1 MNFHGS
7 EFNLKLEK
15 TMKKYFV
22 YIASAVLMMAAC
34 AKEEVNT
41 PVETPV
47 VGETELITVELNA
60 ATKTALDGTNT
71 KWSAG
76 DAVSVNFGGTSIGTL
91 TLVEGNTFSGEI
103 TKGKSG
109 AATLTYPAGVTA
121 VPTTQ
126 KAVAGSFANG
136 AALLEGKT
144 TIEDLRAGNGTELQ
158 NKTALLEFSVAKAGD
173 VTFEVGSTKYTVTG
187 CKTGKTY
194 YACVAPATAKLTA
207 RIDGY
212 LSKNTTNN
220 KTFTASKIADLGELP
235 APAKSTIE
243 LRGDAPL
250 SWNSGTQFYK
260 DVDCCVLKNVS
271 LASNQGFKIV
281 NSGKWLQGNIGSGK
295 WAVLKENGNNM
306 TTSTGQYDIY
316 VSNTGKVLKVVSAGS
331 PSPEVIKPESD
342 YMYLLPSD
350 NWLESSA
357 HFVAWLWKDSGS
369 GKVYNFSEHPDVSGL
384 YRVKLNGANKMILFR
399 LPSNITYG
407 DASTTWPGDNTNWHK
422 TGDLSISNKNLY
434 TVVNWHE
441 SGSGLSNVT
450 TLL

>member
-1 MNFHGS
+1 MENFLGS

-41 PVETPV
+41 PVV
-47 VGETELITVELNA
+47 ETELITVELNA
-60 ATKTALDGTNT
+60 ATKTVLDGTNT
-71 KWSAG
+71 NWSAG

-91 TLVEGNTFSGEI
+91 KLVEGNTFSGEI

-136 AALLEGKT
+136 AALLEGET
-144 TIEDLRAGNGTELQ
+144 TIEDLRAGNDTELQ

-220 KTFTASKIADLGELP
+220 KTFTASKIAKLGQLP
-235 APAKSTIE
+235 APVKGTWGI
-243 LRGDAPL
+243 RGDFVNG
-250 SWNSGTQFYK
+250 SWSTDTPMYK
-260 DVDCCVLKNVS
+260 DINGSQVLKNVDFGTGKS
-271 LASNQGFKIV
+271 FKFYNATNGWSGYVEGNNSDNGWKWISG
-281 NSGKWLQGNIGSGK
+281 NGGENISASGK
-295 WAVLKENGNNM
+295 V
-306 TTSTGQYDIY
+306 DIY
-316 VSNTGKVLKVVSAGS
+316 VNDGGWAFKVVPTG
-331 PSPEVIKPESD
+331 
-342 YMYLLPSD
+342 
-350 NWLESSA
+350 
-357 HFVAWLWKDSGS
+357 
-369 GKVYNFSEHPDVSGL
+369 
-384 YRVKLNGANKMILFR
+384 
-399 LPSNITYG
+399 
-407 DASTTWPGDNTNWHK
+407 TNPF
-422 TGDLSISNKNLY
+422 
-434 TVVNWHE
+434 
-441 SGSGLSNVT
+441 
-450 TLL
+450 

>member
-126 KAVAGSFANG
+126 VAVAGSFANG
-136 AALLEGKT
+136 AALLEGET
-144 TIEDLRAGNGTELQ
+144 TIENLRAKIGTELQ

-187 CKTGKTY
+187 CKTGITY
-194 YACVAPATAKLTA
+194 YACVAPASNVSFVA
-207 RIDGY
+207 RIGGY
-212 LSKNTTNN
+212 LSKKASSN
-220 KTFTASKIADLGELP
+220 KTFTVGKIADLGELP
-235 APAKSTIE
+235 APASSNIYLKGGWNSWGNTNPLYKENDTWYVAKNISITSDNTEFKFNDKSNNSDVWTGYDGSLYLNNFITTQKGKGGNAKINKGTYDFYFHKE
-243 LRGDAPL
+243 SNKFYVTTAGGVAPEVARPVRLLINNAGNKQSLRLYMWDSNGSPIIG
-250 SWNSGTQFYK
+250 SWNDRPTVTETETLNGTTYTYYELEQTYYGKTLNYKLTWNGGDSG
-260 DVDCCVLKNVS
+260 DVKNVS
-271 LASNQGFKIV
+271 FNQD
-281 NSGKWLQGNIGSGK
+281 NY
-295 WAVLKENGNNM
+295 
-306 TTSTGQYDIY
+306 YD
-316 VSNTGKVLKVVSAGS
+316 
-331 PSPEVIKPESD
+331 
-342 YMYLLPSD
+342 
-350 NWLESSA
+350 
-357 HFVAWLWKDSGS
+357 LW
-369 GKVYNFSEHPDVSGL
+369 
-384 YRVKLNGANKMILFR
+384 
-399 LPSNITYG
+399 
-407 DASTTWPGDNTNWHK
+407 
-422 TGDLSISNKNLY
+422 
-434 TVVNWHE
+434 
-441 SGSGLSNVT
+441 
-450 TLL
+450 

>member
-91 TLVEGNTFSGEI
+91 KLVEGNTFSGEI

-144 TIEDLRAGNGTELQ
+144 TIEDLRAGNSTELQ

-187 CKTGKTY
+187 CQTGKTY

-220 KTFTASKIADLGELP
+220 KTFTASKIAKLGQLP
-235 APAKSTIE
+235 APEAFTWGIVGAHQSPTTWDI
-243 LRGDAPL
+243 ANPTPL
-250 SWNSGTQFYK
+250 YK
-260 DVDCCVLKNVS
+260 VANNVYAVLGVS
-271 LASNQGFKIV
+271 LKSNGFKF
-281 NSGKWLQGNIGSGK
+281 
-295 WAVLKENGNNM
+295 AVKNDWNKSFG
-306 TTSTGQYDIY
+306 
-316 VSNTGKVLKVVSAGS
+316 A
-331 PSPEVIKPESD
+331 
-342 YMYLLPSD
+342 
-350 NWLESSA
+350 
-357 HFVAWLWKDSGS
+357 WKDSGS
-369 GKVYNFSEHPDVSGL
+369 GYFNYTTEMAKATWYGPLYSNNSNNDQKNIGVSDFTKKYDIYL
-384 YRVKLNGANKMILFR
+384 YVGSSGDWGIGVKYTIVEAGTAV
-399 LPSNITYG
+399 TYPN
-407 DASTTWPGDNTNWHK
+407 S
-422 TGDLSISNKNLY
+422 L
-434 TVVNWHE
+434 
-441 SGSGLSNVT
+441 
-450 TLL
+450 